1 MSILITGGAK
11 GIGRG
16 IALRFATPGNTVFIN
31 YVNDDDSAAATAAE
45 VEAAGATAHLI
56 KQDASGP
63 EGVAAIVEQVREHT
77 DVLDQV
83 VHGAVRPCASPALA
97 IDPDDFRASID
108 LNGSGL
114 LYLVQATR
122 PLLQRGSTVFFLSS
136 RGSYAVVPNYIAVGA
151 GKALAECIVR
161 YLAVELAPHGIRINT
176 VSCSTVLTDAYK
188 AAVGEGW
195 EERAALAAANSPTGR
210 NVTPEDV
217 AAAVEFLSGPGGEM
231 VNGQNIMLDGA
242 FFLKT

>member
-11 GIGRG
+11 GIGKG

-31 YVNDDDSAAATAAE
+31 YVSDDRTAEETAAE
-45 VEAAGATAHLI
+45 VEAKGATVHLI

-63 EGVAAIVEQVREHT
+63 EGAGAIIEKVREHT

-83 VHGAVRPCASPALA
+83 VHGAVRPCASSALD
-97 IDPDDFRASID
+97 IDPDDFRQAID

-114 LYLVQATR
+114 LYMTQAAR

-136 RGSYAVVPNYIAVGA
+136 RGSYAVVPNYLAVGA
-151 GKALAECIVR
+151 GKALAECIAR

-195 EERAALAAANSPTGR
+195 EERAANAAANSPSGR

-217 AAAVEFLSGPGGEM
+217 GAAVEFLSGPGGEM
-231 VNGQNIMLDGA
+231 INGQNIMLDGA
-242 FFLKT
+242 YFLKT